1 MKGQVKESSGDSV
14 VTISP
19 YTLPE
24 SNNSKLLSLLKP
36 SPLIASTTTQENDNN
51 DITNK
56 NIQLDIA
63 IPVLKSIDVSHLVKL
78 NNNII
83 LSQKSEQSTHN
94 GSNKTNNSVVDDLID
109 ENEEP
114 KYFININELNPTNL
128 KDQISIIIIK
138 NFPNFKRMSIEKL
151 LYSLI
156 NLDQKRVFKWSVVNY
171 EHVDKKIV
179 FIRFDHL
186 IDLKWF
192 LMTYKDTISTLF
204 ENDKVEIITDEKL
217 SQYFDQIDDNEKIQP
232 SKIPESTKARIQIM
246 LQNPKHLEKSK
257 KTGTEDL
264 DEVLAYYSNYKV
276 DNSELIDVPTHMR
289 ESIVKDVIK
298 FRSRVLLK
306 EKEKR
311 KREIEM
317 ERIKTKNKLKELFEG
332 IKETNEL
339 EKNTATPEPES
350 SSARPKIE
358 STRDEYE
365 EMNDDEYLEYKELEE
380 ADKLEKQYQEELI
393 KMKNRERIER
403 YQLLDR
409 LESLEK
415 YESNLI
421 DNKLK
426 FIDEFRN
433 IDKDST
439 GKSTS
444 QLGALVNLYTY
455 NYNSYLKTRIQKRNF
470 EQTKDEQ
477 DEKQEQQ
484 ELQTSQSVDQFVV
497 SQLVTKKPKKDTSDI
512 IINDL
517 SKQVKQQLQ
526 SKIVDLVQEYLGVED
541 DVLVDV
547 INENLQNM
555 ISNGRKELIQE
566 LSEVLDEDAENLVND
581 LWEYVHTLV

>member
-1 MKGQVKESSGDSV
+1 MK
-14 VTISP
+14 
-19 YTLPE
+19 
-24 SNNSKLLSLLKP
+24 
-36 SPLIASTTTQENDNN
+36 
-51 DITNK
+51 
-56 NIQLDIA
+56 
-63 IPVLKSIDVSHLVKL
+63 
-78 NNNII
+78 
-83 LSQKSEQSTHN
+83 
-94 GSNKTNNSVVDDLID
+94 
-109 ENEEP
+109 
-114 KYFININELNPTNL
+114 F
-128 KDQISIIIIK
+128 
-138 NFPNFKRMSIEKL
+138 
-151 LYSLI
+151 
-156 NLDQKRVFKWSVVNY
+156 
-171 EHVDKKIV
+171 
-179 FIRFDHL
+179 
-186 IDLKWF
+186 
-192 LMTYKDTISTLF
+192 
-204 ENDKVEIITDEKL
+204 
-217 SQYFDQIDDNEKIQP
+217 
-232 SKIPESTKARIQIM
+232 
-246 LQNPKHLEKSK
+246 
-257 KTGTEDL
+257 
-264 DEVLAYYSNYKV
+264 LAYYSNYKV

-455 NYNSYLKTRIQKRNF
+455 NYNLYLKTRIQKRNF

-512 IINDL
+512 IINNL
-517 SKQVKQQLQ
+517 SKEVKQQLQ

-555 ISNGRKELIQE
+555 ILNGRKELIQE
-566 LSEVLDEDAENLVND
+566 LSEVLDEDAENLVNG